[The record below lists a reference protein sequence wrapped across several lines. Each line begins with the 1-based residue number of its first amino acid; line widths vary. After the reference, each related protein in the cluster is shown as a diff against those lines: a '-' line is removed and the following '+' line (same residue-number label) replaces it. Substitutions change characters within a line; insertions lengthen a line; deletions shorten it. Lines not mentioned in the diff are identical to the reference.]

1 MKKLK
6 QKIKRKIKKL
16 FKGHMS
22 HIIVTLSIAT
32 VITFT
37 VVDIYLE
44 IKDIHLSD
52 TLIEWVYKFFGLE
65 LLALSGIKV
74 SKHIGSA
81 FGRMDEAVDGSEPL
95 EESEE

>member
-6 QKIKRKIKKL
+6 KKKKRKIKKM

-22 HIIVTLSIAT
+22 HIIVTFSIAT